1 MVFFAMLVM
10 GASLVELDCGLLTVG
25 HARITSHHRASSG
38 SRSRQLTVTQ
48 AGLGD
53 RVSRVAKGYT
63 FFYGD
68 KAGEHPLPSLLP
80 SLPLT

>member
-1 MVFFAMLVM
+1 MQGSPVTIELVQRQ
-10 GASLVELDCGLLTVG
+10 G
-25 HARITSHHRASSG
+25 
-38 SRSRQLTVTQ
+38 SRQLTVTQ

-80 SLPLT
+80 SLLLN